1 MVLRREILPDPLSN
15 TGMMLMF
22 RPAIAAVVATLV
34 VAMPAAAQSPDPK
47 AFRPQ
52 LAAAQGRLA
61 VSLVQRLARTGK
73 RIVAVSPAS
82 LAGAAAALDLGASAE
97 MRGALHRVLGFAGS
111 DDARDLAAL
120 RHSLSQLGSAQNE
133 GGPLRVYNATLF
145 DDAVSLYPG
154 VALAFREAGLKHAV
168 MDFSAGGV
176 ADTINGEVRKHTAGL
191 IPEIIDRM
199 PSGRLIAVN
208 AVYFKDRWKTPFDA
222 AETRP
227 APFHRIS
234 GGTVAVA
241 TMHLPEGRYR
251 FRQDPRFVGIDLPY
265 ADERYSM
272 TIVTTRGDRP
282 APARAFRPV
291 GDWLAGN
298 GFAPASGDLAL
309 PGFALSS
316 REDLT
321 GALDRLGLRRARFAR
336 DALAGF
342 SAEDL
347 SLSRVLQRVE
357 LRVTEEGT
365 EAAAATAAMEERSAT
380 PGYVHLVVDR
390 PFVFALR
397 DNITGLILIAGYVG
411 EPAPLV
417 AAAR

>member
-1 MVLRREILPDPLSN
+1 MVLRRQVLQDPLN
-15 TGMMLMF
+15 NRMMVMF
-22 RPAIAAVVATLV
+22 RPAIAALVATLV
-34 VAMPAAAQSPDPK
+34 VAMPAAAQAPD
-47 AFRPQ
+47 FRPQ

-61 VSLVQRLARTGK
+61 VNLVQRLARSGK

-82 LAGAAAALDLGASAE
+82 LAGAAAALDLGASAD
-97 MRGALHRVLGFAGS
+97 MRGALHQVLGFAGG
-111 DDARDLAAL
+111 DNARDLAAL
-120 RHSLSQLGSAQNE
+120 RGSLSQLAARGE

-145 DDAVSLYPG
+145 DDDVSLYPG

-176 ADTINGEVRKHTAGL
+176 AEMINGEVRKHTAGL

-227 APFHRIS
+227 APFRRIS

-251 FRQDPRFVGIDLPY
+251 FRQDPQFVGIDLPY

-298 GFAPASGDLAL
+298 GFAPAPGDLAL

-347 SLSRVLQRVE
+347 SLSRVLQRIE
-357 LRVTEEGT
+357 LRLTEEGT
-365 EAAAATAAMEERSAT
+365 EAAAATAAVEERAAT

-397 DNITGLILIAGYVG
+397 DNATGLILIAGYVG
-411 EPAPLV
+411 EPTPLV